1 MWNYL
6 IWFLVIFLIIFFVLT
21 VFNYLVTR
29 NYYIYNFLINY
40 KKDRDIFF
48 NENVENLTKDEP
60 KWKINV
66 SKFEA
71 DSKEARDYLKEIGV
85 RDHWYKFGNFGGF
98 GGFSKASL
106 LENLGTFPDVNTL
119 SEEQALSFIKDL
131 FFRGQKLIDEGIHLY
146 KKRSIRRFSPTY
158 WINKNSENENNNNK
172 MISDSIKKKSS
183 IVTFIFSFLL
193 SLVINIIGNILTN
206 MIMTM
211 FGI

>member
-6 IWFLVIFLIIFFVLT
+6 IWFLVIFFIIFSVLN
-21 VFNYLVTR
+21 VLNYLVTR
-29 NYYIYNFLINY
+29 NYYIYNFLITY

-48 NENVENLTKDEP
+48 NENIENLTEDEP

-66 SKFEA
+66 SKFQA

-85 RDHWYKFGNFGGF
+85 KDHWYKIEKLGGF
-98 GGFSKASL
+98 GGFGKASL
-106 LENLGTFPDVNTL
+106 LENLGTFPDIKTL
-119 SEEQALSFIKDL
+119 PEEQTLPFIQDL

-158 WINKNSENENNNNK
+158 WINKNSENENNDI
-172 MISDSIKKKSS
+172 ISDSIQKKSS
-183 IVTFIFSFLL
+183 IITVIFSFLL
-193 SLVINIIGNILTN
+193 SLVIDIIGNILAS
-206 MIMTM
+206 MIMNM

>member
-1 MWNYL
+1 MWNHL
-6 IWFLVIFLIIFFVLT
+6 IWFLVIFFIIFSVLM
-21 VFNYLVTR
+21 VLNYLVTR
-29 NYYIYNFLINY
+29 NYYIYNFLITY
-40 KKDRDIFF
+40 KKDREIFF

-60 KWKINV
+60 KWTINV
-66 SKFEA
+66 SEFEA

-85 RDHWYKFGNFGGF
+85 RDHWYKLENF

-119 SEEQALSFIKDL
+119 SEDQVFPFIKDL

-172 MISDSIKKKSS
+172 IISDSIKMKSS
-183 IVTFIFSFLL
+183 IVTFIFSSLL